1 MPKLAFAITAGTAL
15 QVLMVVVGHFF
26 PGLQAAGL
34 FPIAGSLI
42 GLFTGW
48 LTAPAGAATAVAVRG
63 AVAGGVAGAIGSLV
77 STALG
82 DVPLMNVAIAAVS
95 TFVTG
100 ALGALLRRKLGQA
113 AVRRQSSG

>member
-1 MPKLAFAITAGTAL
+1 
-15 QVLMVVVGHFF
+15 MVVVGHFF

-48 LTAPAGAATAVAVRG
+48 LAAPTGAATPAAARG
-63 AVAGGVAGAIGSLV
+63 AVAGGIAGAIGSLV

-82 DVPLMNVAIAAVS
+82 DVPLSNVAIAAVS
-95 TFVTG
+95 TIVTG
-100 ALGALLRRKLGQA
+100 GLSALLRRKLDQA
-113 AVRRQSSG
+113 SVRRQSSG